1 MRKIVCVLLAIC
13 CCMCLVSCGAEKA
26 PKAPDDKLIQADLEE
41 EVTYYKD
48 FLSLK
53 EFEIQQSLTE
63 ETEYSATISAVAESA
78 YAEFELTA
86 DVVYTKYDQGWGL
99 DSCDWQEL
107 GYSVVNYPDVEAATE
122 WIRNGLGRSDEKWKN
137 QENITVNEDTNLQ
150 TVIVHGNYKNS
161 LGGRID
167 VVNNVVSRWSYDSN
181 SDSWQINS
189 SDGSEQVSLKKI
201 EGIFSSKYHDGSII
215 ISNVTEDGFD
225 VCDTAFNTNTVHVT
239 YHETDDGFIRFTG
252 SGVDYNATK
261 ALNSYSF
268 NNEGTNA
275 DITVTF
281 SGNEEK
287 VTVTYTVAATTTYYI
302 ADQAEMN

>member
-63 ETEYSATISAVAESA
+63 ETEYTATISAVAESA

-107 GYSVVNYPDVEAATE
+107 GHTLEHYPDTEEVSE
-122 WIRNGLGRSDEKWKN
+122 WIQSGNGLSDAAWCSQQVIELSENGETVRSVGTYESWLGSCILITHKSASSWAYNSVTDNWDYRGSDESAD
-137 QENITVNEDTNLQ
+137 ISLHNLE
-150 TVIVHGNYKNS
+150 GKYAS
-161 LGGRID
+161 
-167 VVNNVVSRWSYDSN
+167 SSY
-181 SDSWQINS
+181 
-189 SDGSEQVSLKKI
+189 
-201 EGIFSSKYHDGSII
+201 EGDII
-215 ISNVTEDGFD
+215 ISD
-225 VCDTAFNTNTVHVT
+225 VS
-239 YHETDDGFIRFTG
+239 DDGFNIQDTALSTNSIRVSYDKISDDGQFIYYKGTG
-252 SGVDYNATK
+252 
-261 ALNSYSF
+261 LNYSAQKI
-268 NNEGTNA
+268 NGSEGTDVAGMVCFMGNEDSVTIMFTVNA
-275 DITVTF
+275 DNLSHSITDI
-281 SGNEEK
+281 
-287 VTVTYTVAATTTYYI
+287 TTI
-302 ADQAEMN
+302 K